1 MEQFTAPVLLFNNKR
16 RTMKS
21 SLSFATF
28 GILLCF
34 LSCERMG
41 QDVGKSKID
50 DAPEVSF
57 GHHKSKAKGKS

>member
-1 MEQFTAPVLLFNNKR
+1 
-16 RTMKS
+16 MKS

-41 QDVGKSKID
+41 QDVSKNE
-50 DAPEVSF
+50 DAPVSF

>member
-1 MEQFTAPVLLFNNKR
+1 
-16 RTMKS
+16 MKS